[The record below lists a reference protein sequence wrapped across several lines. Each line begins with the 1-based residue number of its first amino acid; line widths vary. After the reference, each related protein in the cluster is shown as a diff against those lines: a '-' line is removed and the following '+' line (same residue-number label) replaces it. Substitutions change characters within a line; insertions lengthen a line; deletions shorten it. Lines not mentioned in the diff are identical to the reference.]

1 MKKYSF
7 WYHLVSIV
15 CLICGL
21 LILFVE
27 FYYKVKFNN
36 PGVNYYTVGM
46 IVLYI
51 GSSII
56 LLLKGEEEEEKEKKK
71 NKKKTS

>member
-7 WYHLVSIV
+7 WYYLVSEV

-27 FYYKVKFNN
+27 FYYRVKFNN
-36 PGVNYYTVGM
+36 PGVNYYTLGI

-51 GSSII
+51 GASII
-56 LLLKGEEEEEKEKKK
+56 LLLRGEEEEEKEKR